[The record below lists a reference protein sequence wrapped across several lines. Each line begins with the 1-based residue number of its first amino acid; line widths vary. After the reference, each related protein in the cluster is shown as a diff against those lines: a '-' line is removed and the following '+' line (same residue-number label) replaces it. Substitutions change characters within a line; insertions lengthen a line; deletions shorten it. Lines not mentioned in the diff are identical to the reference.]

1 MSRTHFKSR
10 VLLTRRVKFDDECVS
25 WQGNIK
31 KKGSSWR
38 ISVLS
43 LIMFLPVS
51 QALSESRTVTVVETS
66 GLLSSTC
73 VSLDEM

>member
-1 MSRTHFKSR
+1 MI
-10 VLLTRRVKFDDECVS
+10 KFDDECIS

-31 KKGSSWR
+31 KKKKIKKRLWR
-38 ISVLS
+38 INFHS
-43 LIMFLPVS
+43 LIVFLPVS
-51 QALSESRTVTVVETS
+51 QALSESRIVDVGGTC

>member
-1 MSRTHFKSR
+1 MMNVFHGK
-10 VLLTRRVKFDDECVS
+10 VIL
-25 WQGNIK
+25 K

-51 QALSESRTVTVVETS
+51 QALSESRTVTVVETP

-73 VSLDEM
+73 VSLDET